1 MQILRRTPN
10 GRPGFSLVEV
20 LIAVL
25 VLVMALSAFV
35 RSFVGTVQL
44 GRSNRESAVAM
55 EGARRAVEAL
65 YAADFSQVYALYN
78 SDPGDDPPG
87 GAPGPSFAVPS
98 LAATAADADGMV
110 GEVRFPT
117 TGNGGGLELRE
128 DVVDAVLGM
137 PRDLNA
143 DGAIDG
149 LDHAGDY
156 SLLPVEVTVR
166 WQGRSGVKDL
176 TLKTL
181 VVRR

>member
-1 MQILRRTPN
+1 MQHLRRTPH

-25 VLVMALSAFV
+25 VLVLALSAFI
-35 RSFVGTVQL
+35 RSFAGTVQL
-44 GRSNRESAVAM
+44 GRSNRESALAM
-55 EGARRAVEAL
+55 EGARRAIEGL

-78 SDPGDDPPG
+78 SNPADDPP

-98 LAATAADADGMV
+98 LAATAADVDGLV

-117 TGNGGGLELRE
+117 TGNLAGLKLRE
-128 DVVDAVLGM
+128 DVVDAALGM
-137 PRDLNA
+137 PRDLNS
-143 DGAIDG
+143 DGVIDG

-156 SLLPVEVTVR
+156 TLLPVEVTVR
-166 WQGRSGVKDL
+166 WQGRGGAKDL
-176 TLKTL
+176 SLKTL